1 MTSSTRMTLL
11 HRTLAL
17 VAVAAG
23 LAIPCRAQTSATS
36 GAVEGLVRDPN
47 GAVVPNAKV
56 KLVNASLGV
65 DRTTATAADGTYI
78 FPLVQPASG
87 YEIDVEH
94 AGFQKAAL
102 TDITVRVTQVTN
114 ANVSLVLGEVSQEI
128 KVTGAGAPV
137 ETANATLGQTLTPN
151 VITSLPLANRS
162 VIDLLATDAGVASTL
177 PSPSST
183 ILQGAEA
190 IFVGGNRATS
200 NNYMVNGIDANNF
213 EFHTL
218 GNGIIPV
225 PNPDAVQEFRTETSL
240 YDATTGFS
248 GGGNI
253 LLVTRSGSSQYHAT
267 VYEFLRNTDMNANDF
282 FFNADGTPRPELIQ
296 NQFGGSVGG
305 PVPKLGKTY
314 WFFNYEGQRQQ
325 NGIAGGI
332 SGFMPILPATRTAAT
347 MAALYN
353 LPVNA
358 IDPVAINVLN
368 APGPYGGLLFPSGSP
383 TGQPGFNQPGELGSF
398 AFSAPVHINS
408 NQYNARIDHEFNL
421 GGVAN
426 AFAVSYF
433 TNPDTFTN
441 SGGANSGILGQ
452 PYDYLLGNQTLSVHD
467 VQTFKPDL
475 LNEITVG
482 FTYNKR
488 DIGAINPIT
497 IGDLGITRFNSSVI
511 TRGPNFGFSDQLTCC
526 GASASVGETQR
537 NESEDFRDMVSYVRG
552 PHTWRFGF
560 EARTQQFN
568 FGTPLD
574 PGTLSFSNTN
584 ADTLYGA
591 PADPNADLSIRSFL
605 VGAPEDA
612 SISSGLSDFE
622 YRAHDFAIFGQDD
635 YRLSSRLTLNL
646 GLRWDYLGNITEKH
660 GEISNFDPSLLTPL
674 TMQTGGPGLQDG
686 FVIPASNKGFGTP
699 GASNSTYI
707 RQPLKD
713 FSPRLGFGYD
723 VLGNGKLAVRGGFGL
738 YFSRMGPFE
747 SLQTESDP
755 PFSLST
761 AFVNSISTP
770 QAQILAN
777 PFPTLPL
784 PSQFP
789 VWPTFPLLTSL
800 NSDGSPNF
808 TAPQLFVSALDR
820 NDRPPYTEQFNLTTQ
835 YEFLPGW
842 MLEVGYMGSHGVHLE
857 DAQSLNNALLRNA
870 NNPGPFG
877 LDVNSAQNRES
888 RVPIVGINSGGLFE
902 FTDAGASY
910 YDAFLLTVSHQ
921 FSHGLYLKAAYTYSK
936 AIDNVEAQA
945 GFEPTVGAT
954 GNQFLPSLD
963 KGLSNFDI
971 PNRLVLSYSYNLP
984 SPKLAWF
991 TQAVNNWTFSG
1002 LTTLQSGPAD
1012 EVDQFTGLS
1021 FSGTDGF
1028 GVVVP
1033 GCKLATGGNVSAHI
1047 QDYLNPSCA
1056 TITNGGTGLTSGQTF
1071 GPLSP
1076 FEGPGNQTYEVD
1088 PNNASAI
1095 GFLQGHSTRGAFF
1108 DPFQTRWDMALTKTI
1123 PFASWGEGRNLQFRA
1138 EAYKVFN
1145 TPIFAGPFNFAGIP
1159 GFGQITST
1167 TDHTGRQLQLALRL
1181 NF

>member
-1 MTSSTRMTLL
+1 MNKLLTTCFGVILIAVLMALAPISTR
-11 HRTLAL
+11 
-17 VAVAAG
+17 
-23 LAIPCRAQTSATS
+23 AQSSATS
-36 GAVEGLVRDPN
+36 GAVVGVVKDQN
-47 GAVVPNAKV
+47 NAVVPGAKV
-56 KLVNASLGV
+56 TLLNASLGIQRV
-65 DRTTATAADGTYI
+65 VTTSGDGSYV
-78 FPLVQPASG
+78 FPVVQPGSG
-87 YEIDVEH
+87 YEVDVEH
-94 AGFQKAAL
+94 AGFRKAVVNNL
-102 TDITVRVTQVTN
+102 SVRVTEVTT
-114 ANVSLVLGEVSQEI
+114 ANVSLALGEISQE
-128 KVTGAGAPV
+128 VVVSGATAPV
-137 ETANATLGQTLTPN
+137 QTANATLGSTLTPN
-151 VITSLPLANRS
+151 VITALPLANRS

-253 LLVTRSGSSQYHAT
+253 LLVTRSGQSQYHAT

-305 PVPKLGKTY
+305 PVPKLSKTY
-314 WFFNYEGQRQQ
+314 WFFNYEGQRQR

-332 SGFMPILPATRTAAT
+332 SGLIPILPAQRSAAS
-347 MAALYN
+347 MAALYD
-353 LPVNA
+353 LPVGS

-368 APGPYGGLLFPSGSP
+368 APGPYGGMLFPSGSP
-383 TGQPGFNQPGELGSF
+383 TGQTGFNLPGELGSF
-398 AFSAPVHINS
+398 AFSAPVQINS
-408 NQYNARIDHEFNL
+408 NQYNGRIDHEFRI

-433 TNPDTFTN
+433 ANPDTYTN
-441 SGGANSGILGQ
+441 TGGANGTLGQ

-467 VQTFKPDL
+467 VQTIKPDL

-482 FTYNKR
+482 YTYNRR
-488 DIGAINPIT
+488 DIGAINPVT
-497 IGDLGITRFNSSVI
+497 ISQLGITRFNSSVI
-511 TRGPNFGFSDQLTCC
+511 TRGPNFDFSDQLGCC
-526 GASASVGETQR
+526 GSSASVGETQR
-537 NESEDFRDMVSYVRG
+537 NESEDFRDMVSYVHG
-552 PHTWRFGF
+552 PHTWRMGF

-568 FGTPLD
+568 FGSPLD
-574 PGTLSFSNTN
+574 PGTLVFLGGN
-584 ADTLYGA
+584 ADTLYG
-591 PADPNADLSIRSFL
+591 PPTDPNADLSIRDFL
-605 VGAPEDA
+605 VGAPYEA
-612 SISSGLSDFE
+612 AISSGLTDFE

-635 YRLSSRLTLNL
+635 YRVTSHLTLNL

-674 TMQTGGPGLQDG
+674 TMQMGGPGLQDG
-686 FVIPASNKGFGTP
+686 FVIPASNKQFGTS
-699 GASNSTYI
+699 GVSNSTYLN
-707 RQPLKD
+707 QPMKD
-713 FSPRLGFGYD
+713 FGPRLGFGYD
-723 VLGNGKLAVRGGFGL
+723 VLGNGKLAVRGGFGM
-738 YFSRMGPFE
+738 YFSRIGPFE
-747 SLQTESDP
+747 SLQTESNP

-761 AFVNSISTP
+761 AFVNSITAP
-770 QAQILAN
+770 QAQIMAN

-789 VWPTFPLLTSL
+789 VWPSFPQLTSL

-820 NDRPPYTEQFNLTTQ
+820 GDRPPYTEQFNLTTQ
-835 YEFLPGW
+835 YEFLHGW
-842 MLEVGYMGSHGVHLE
+842 MLEVGYLGSHGVHLE

-888 RVPIVGINSGGLFE
+888 RVPVVGINSGGLFE

-910 YDAFLLTVSHQ
+910 YDALLVTVSHQ
-921 FSHGLYLKAAYTYSK
+921 FSRGLYFKAAYTFSK
-936 AIDNVEAQA
+936 AIDNVEAQS

-963 KGLSNFDI
+963 KGLSDFDI
-971 PNRLVLSYSYNLP
+971 PHRLVLSYVYNLP

-991 TQAVNNWTFSG
+991 TPVASNWAFSG
-1002 LTTLQSGPAD
+1002 LTTLQSGTAD

-1028 GVVVP
+1028 GVVLP
-1033 GCKLATGGNVSAHI
+1033 GCKLTTGGNVSTHT
-1047 QDYLNPSCA
+1047 QDYLNASCA
-1056 TITNGGTGLTSGQTF
+1056 TTTTALTSGQTF
-1071 GPLSP
+1071 GPLST

-1088 PNNASAI
+1088 PNNPNAI
-1095 GFLQGHSTRGAFF
+1095 GYLQGHSTRGAFF
-1108 DPFQTRWDMALTKTI
+1108 DPFQTRWDMALTKTF
-1123 PFASWGEGRNLQFRA
+1123 PFNFWGEGRNLQFRA
-1138 EAYKVFN
+1138 EAFKVFN
-1145 TPIFAGPFNFAGIP
+1145 TPIFAAPDAYQGFP
-1159 GFGQITST
+1159 GFGEISST